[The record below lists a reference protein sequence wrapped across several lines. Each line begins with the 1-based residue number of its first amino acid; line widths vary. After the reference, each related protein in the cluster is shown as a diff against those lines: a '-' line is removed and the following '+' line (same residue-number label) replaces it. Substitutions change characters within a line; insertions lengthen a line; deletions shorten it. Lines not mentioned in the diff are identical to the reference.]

1 MKITGAIS
9 DSSTDDTQQQQH
21 SLLSVLNS
29 FAKTE
34 EVEEVGSI
42 VSNDTIDETAVEV
55 ARLNEATDEEKSQD
69 VLVSSAQG
77 NTDSDLSDEDDDDF
91 LDLLVDTLDTDFDPN
106 LLL

>member
-55 ARLNEATDEEKSQD
+55 ARLNEATEEEKSQD

-91 LDLLVDTLDTDFDPN
+91 LDLLVDTLDADFDPN